1 MPNAIR
7 KCGLVAVLV
16 ISLTGCWLTPAVEE
30 KESNANLLQ
39 TAREESLG
47 PDVCKIQFWAAQA
60 MAQANGR
67 TSEQAVYDRAAWN
80 LAQVR
85 VAAILDKSPDVPEEQ
100 ATAEVAKAL
109 QELYNSSDPPVE
121 CKTGK

>member
-7 KCGLVAVLV
+7 KVGLVTALV
-16 ISLTGCWLTPAVEE
+16 ISLTGCWLMPAVEE
-30 KESNANLLQ
+30 KQTNATLLQ

-47 PDVCKIQFWAAQA
+47 PDVCKIQFWAARA
-60 MAQANGR
+60 MAQVNGR

-85 VAAILDKSPDVPEEQ
+85 VAAILDKTPDVTEDQ
-100 ATAEVAKAL
+100 AVAEVAKAL
-109 QELYNSSDPPVE
+109 GELYQTPEPPVE